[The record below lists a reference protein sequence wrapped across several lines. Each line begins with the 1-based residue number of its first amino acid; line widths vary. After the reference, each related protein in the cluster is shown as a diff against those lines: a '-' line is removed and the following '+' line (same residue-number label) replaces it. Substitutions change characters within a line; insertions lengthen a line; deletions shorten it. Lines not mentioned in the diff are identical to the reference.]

1 MRMTEYLKEIEHA
14 ATETLRLV
22 WSEQEQYEALE
33 AKLAALGAEITDT
46 HERVAWLQANPD
58 FDDDLPSTA
67 MHWESYFGPEKEA
80 FHADSEKRSIEA
92 LIAARRFSTDTQSGN
107 ILQYAKQGISLV
119 HRGLNA
125 CPEGRHISLLPMRD
139 VIWQGRNQAIH
150 WDEGRFTPPVRTV
163 FEALARDIDPKFS
176 AFTSRNM
183 AFEVVSL
190 LGWRGFADFERDL
203 LSLG

>member
-1 MRMTEYLKEIEHA
+1 MTEYLKEIEHA
-14 ATETLRLV
+14 GTETLRLV

-58 FDDDLPSTA
+58 FDDDLQSTA

-80 FHADSEKRSIEA
+80 FHADAEKRSTEA
-92 LIAARRFSTDTQSGN
+92 LIAARGFSTDAQSGN

-125 CPEGRHISLLPMRD
+125 CPEGRHIGLLPMRN

-150 WDEGRFTPPVRTV
+150 WDEGRFTQSVRTV
-163 FEALARDIDPKFS
+163 FEGLARDIDPKFS

>member
-22 WSEQEQYEALE
+22 WPEQEQYEALE
-33 AKLAALGAEITDT
+33 AKLAALGDEITDT
-46 HERVAWLQANPD
+46 HERVAWLQTNPD
-58 FDDDLPSTA
+58 FDDDLQSTA
-67 MHWESYFGPEKEA
+67 VYWESYFGPEKEA
-80 FHADSEKRSIEA
+80 FHADAEKRSIEA

-107 ILQYAKQGISLV
+107 ILQYAKQGIYLV

-125 CPEGRHISLLPMRD
+125 CPEGRHIGLLPMRD

-163 FEALARDIDPKFS
+163 FEGLARDIDPKFS

-183 AFEVVSL
+183 AFEVISL
-190 LGWRGFADFERDL
+190 LGWRGFTDFERDL